1 MPGVVPGEAAS
12 LPNPVLVVEAPP
24 NPPPNPEVGAPRGK
38 PKLPVVLL
46 PPKEGVVVGG
56 CCPGVEV
63 VELLG
68 MALPPGVKE
77 PALGFKVGRGLDTP
91 GGVVVV
97 VVSIAMVVLLPAPV
111 SLLDSSADEVG
122 CCPAAG
128 LEGAILGRFCPPG
141 ESA

>member
-1 MPGVVPGEAAS
+1 
-12 LPNPVLVVEAPP
+12 
-24 NPPPNPEVGAPRGK
+24 
-38 PKLPVVLL
+38 VVLL
-46 PPKEGVVVGG
+46 LPPPKEGVVFVGG

-63 VELLG
+63 VVVLLLG
-68 MALPPGVKE
+68 MALPPGVNE
-77 PALGFKVGRGLDTP
+77 PALGFNVGRGLDTP

-97 VVSIAMVVLLPAPV
+97 VVVVVVSIAVVVLPLPAPV
-111 SLLDSSADEVG
+111 SVLASSAEVAEEVG